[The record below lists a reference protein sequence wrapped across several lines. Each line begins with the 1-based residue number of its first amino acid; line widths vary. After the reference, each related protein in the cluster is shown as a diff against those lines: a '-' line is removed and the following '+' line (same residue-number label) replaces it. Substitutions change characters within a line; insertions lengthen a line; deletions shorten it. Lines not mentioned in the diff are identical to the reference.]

1 MERTDLGANNTRMAT
16 AKLGRGTYLASR
28 RSGSSVRPGAGAS
41 CPPCDVSHRP
51 QLRTPLE
58 LTRVHA
64 WQAQGAPPASED
76 EGLEDEDEGLDSPLW
91 VAPGLCSALRATAAR
106 CKLLA
111 AVPAPLARTTAL
123 ALTSALAL
131 AFALAEATVVA
142 VVLALALAIVLAAAR
157 VGVGVGPTQQLALA
171 TNALARFG
179 RRAGAAAAAAAPT
192 RLGLAAA
199 APGDRL
205 TAAGVHDGAARRLP
219 GMAVHSKP
227 AYRLLAPH

>member
-1 MERTDLGANNTRMAT
+1 MRLDTL
-16 AKLGRGTYLASR
+16 KLGRPTYFDSR
-28 RSGSSVRPGAGAS
+28 RSGSSSRPDAGAS
-41 CPPCDVSHRP
+41 CLPRTSLHAP
-51 QLRTPLE
+51 QLRTSLG
-58 LTRVHA
+58 LTKENA
-64 WQAQGAPPASED
+64 WQAQDAPPAS
-76 EGLEDEDEGLDSPLW
+76 EDEGLDSPLW
-91 VAPGLCSALRATAAR
+91 VAPGLCNALRATAAR

-142 VVLALALAIVLAAAR
+142 VVLALALAIVLTAAR
-157 VGVGVGPTQQLALA
+157 VDVGVGRTQLLALA
-171 TNALARFG
+171 TTALGRTG
-179 RRAGAAAAAAAPT
+179 RRAGAAAPPAAAAAPT
-192 RLGLAAA
+192 CLVLAAA